1 LAERWETI
9 KVTLEREMPG
19 VWEIRPRGSAPVVM
33 GLILR
38 CLTPF
43 RAMVTKVILKWA
55 DFREL

>member
-1 LAERWETI
+1 MAERWEPI

-33 GLILR
+33 GADFAVFD
-38 CLTPF
+38 PF